1 MLEASHPSPAA
12 GNIALAVSDPALLAI
27 LTALLTEWRHPVAD
41 HPDATTVVLLED
53 GCPAPRQCKTVIPMG
68 RSTRPES
75 GGLALPLVV
84 EALWAALEPHF
95 HKPPRRHIRIGQQQ
109 PALVTVRGQRETTRL
124 VSLSDLGTRFSL
136 ERELVNGEPLELDL
150 KLGDSPWILQGRVI
164 YAIPRGDHEGSYW
177 WDTGMLFL
185 HGDAA
190 AREGLRGFIV
200 ASYLRRVAHRLPYA
214 VFRAGL
220 DHLQLPG
227 RMRELLLGS
236 LTDRSR
242 TE

>member
-12 GNIALAVSDPALLAI
+12 GNIALAARDPALLAM
-27 LTALLTEWRHPVAD
+27 LTALLAEWRHPVVD

-53 GCPAPRQCKTVIPMG
+53 GCPTPQQCKAVIPMG
-68 RSTRPES
+68 PSARPDS

-95 HKPPRRHIRIGQQQ
+95 HKPPRRHIRIGQQR
-109 PALVTVRGQRETTRL
+109 PALVTVRGQREATRL

-150 KLGDSPWILQGRVI
+150 KLAGSPWNLQGRVI
-164 YAIPRGDHEGSYW
+164 YAIPRGDHDGSGR
-177 WDTGMLFL
+177 WDIGMLFL
-185 HGDAA
+185 HGNAA
-190 AREGLRGFIV
+190 TRELLRGFIV
-200 ASYLRRVAHRLPYA
+200 ASYLQRVARLLPPA

-220 DHLQLPG
+220 DHFQLPG
-227 RMRELLLGS
+227 RTREMLLGI
-236 LTDRSR
+236 
-242 TE
+242 

>member
-1 MLEASHPSPAA
+1 MLEASHQSPAA
-12 GNIALAVSDPALLAI
+12 GNIALVARDPALVAM
-27 LTALLTEWRHPVAD
+27 LTALLAEWLHPVVG
-41 HPDATTVVLLED
+41 HPDATTVVLLEE

-68 RSTRPES
+68 RSCPADS

-109 PALVTVRGQRETTRL
+109 PALVTVRGQREATRI

-150 KLGDSPWILQGRVI
+150 KLAGRPWNLQGPVI
-164 YAIPRGDHEGSYW
+164 YAIPRGDHDGSGR

-190 AREGLRGFIV
+190 TRELLRGFIV
-200 ASYLRRVAHRLPYA
+200 ASYLQRVARRLPSA
-214 VFRAGL
+214 LFRAGL
-220 DHLQLPG
+220 DHFQLPG
-227 RMRELLLGS
+227 RMRELLLGI
-236 LTDRSR
+236 
-242 TE
+242 